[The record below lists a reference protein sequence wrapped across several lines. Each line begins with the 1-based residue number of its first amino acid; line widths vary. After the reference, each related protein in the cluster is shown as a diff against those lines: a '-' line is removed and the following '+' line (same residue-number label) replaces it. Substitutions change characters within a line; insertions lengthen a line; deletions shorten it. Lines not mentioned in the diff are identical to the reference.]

1 MNIKSFLPSNL
12 LGRTILIVIFPIL
25 MFQIIILS
33 YYYNSLWERTL
44 LRLSRSV
51 ALEINLMN
59 EALMYKFVHR
69 SYDEAISE
77 IQDDYAKYLNIEFKF
92 YSQFDDNTPLEYITY
107 KKINEGLVLSR
118 LRAELDGLLKYDFY
132 LSENKKKEII
142 KVAINVSNEYMEN
155 NYIEYQ
161 FPKDRI
167 NTSRNHIFLGWQI
180 ISSLL
185 LILIAFIFLKNQIKP
200 ITNLAKAAEK
210 FGKGQDIGDFKISG
224 ASEVKLASSEFVKMK
239 NRILKQIEQR
249 SLMLAG
255 VSHDLKTPLTRMRLQ
270 TEIIQNDKIKD
281 SINEEIHHMS
291 EMLNEY
297 LEFSSSE
304 KINKIGKIESNNP
317 VEELK
322 KIINDISFKNKNIK
336 LEILKESKSL
346 VNANIFSRVVIN
358 ILNNAVLVA
367 KEIKIIIKSSDES
380 IKLNIHDDGPGIN
393 DTEKNKVFNPFY
405 RIDKSRN
412 QNQLNSGLGL
422 TIAKALLLQI
432 NGSIVLKDSYLGG
445 LEVEIEIEN
454 K

>member
-1 MNIKSFLPSNL
+1 
-12 LGRTILIVIFPIL
+12 
-25 MFQIIILS
+25 
-33 YYYNSLWERTL
+33 
-44 LRLSRSV
+44 
-51 ALEINLMN
+51 
-59 EALMYKFVHR
+59 MYKFVHR

-92 YSQFDDNTPLEYITY
+92 YSQFDDNTPLEYIKN
-107 KKINEGLVLSR
+107 KKINEGLVLSS
-118 LRAELDGLLKYDFY
+118 LRAELDGLIKYDFY

-322 KIINDISFKNKNIK
+322 K
-336 LEILKESKSL
+336 
-346 VNANIFSRVVIN
+346 
-358 ILNNAVLVA
+358 
-367 KEIKIIIKSSDES
+367 
-380 IKLNIHDDGPGIN
+380 
-393 DTEKNKVFNPFY
+393 
-405 RIDKSRN
+405 
-412 QNQLNSGLGL
+412 
-422 TIAKALLLQI
+422 
-432 NGSIVLKDSYLGG
+432 
-445 LEVEIEIEN
+445 
-454 K
+454 

>member
-92 YSQFDDNTPLEYITY
+92 YSQFDDNTPLEYIKN
-107 KKINEGLVLSR
+107 KKINEGLVLSS
-118 LRAELDGLLKYDFY
+118 LRAELDGLIKYDFY